1 MVTDRSAEL
10 LDAVRRFVDRRLIPL
25 EAQVDDAGEI
35 SSALVEELRS
45 LQ

>member
-1 MVTDRSAEL
+1 MVSDRSADL

-25 EAQVDDAGEI
+25 EAQVDDADEMP
-35 SSALVEELRS
+35 SEVVEEMKS